1 MSVLRPIADPFVVA
15 APAGARVRTRLHLSP
30 QDAVVLWQV
39 GQYLG
44 GLAGRDLAARCAEG
58 RLDAKGA
65 AASRRE
71 RKRALTPLASS
82 RWAGAI
88 TRTSQDAYELAMRN
102 LTAERDSLTVRVRT
116 ITARLAAPVG
126 GWVTTGRFRVRG
138 YASAVERHAKTLR
151 LQTISTRLAGVQA
164 RLDAGAPSVV
174 RGGKSLLS
182 KRNNLSDAGLTGQ
195 QWRAQWQSTRLFLT
209 ADGEKDKALGNETIR
224 FNPAAGVLEVKLP
237 APLSHLANAPHGRYR
252 LTNPVA
258 FSYRRS
264 DVADQ
269 VATGAVRYDISHD
282 PATGRWYLDA
292 SWKTPPVPPPTLAQL
307 RTGPVVAVDLNS
319 DHLAVSTLTPDGN
332 PLGTPLH
339 LHLQLTGLPS
349 TTRDARI
356 RDAVSRIIDHA
367 KTVGARAVV
376 IENLDFTD
384 ARDQGRER
392 HGNRPSR
399 GATGRAFRHKVAGI
413 PTAVFRNRLS
423 HMTYNASM
431 AVIAVDPAYTSRWGA
446 QHWLAPMRVRYPH
459 TTGHHAAA
467 LVIGRRGL
475 GHRARRR
482 TTGQAAPKARPGTGN
497 RPAPAEAHRSPQM
510 RNKDHPV
517 TGKAPTKDATRNG
530 PRHTNKTG
538 QPTRTKATR
547 QAAQDRSGP
556 SPKQDSLL
564 QGQ

>member
-15 APAGARVRTRLHLSP
+15 APAGARVRTRLHLTP

-65 AASRRE
+65 AVSRRE

-88 TRTSQDAYELAMRN
+88 TRTSEDAYELAMRN
-102 LTAERDSLTVRVRT
+102 LTAERDSLAARART

-126 GWVTTGRFRVRG
+126 GWVDTGRSRVRG
-138 YASAVERHAKTLR
+138 YVSVGERHAKTLR
-151 LQTISTRLAGVQA
+151 LQALSTRLVRVRA
-164 RLDAGAPSVV
+164 RLDAGAPSVA
-174 RGGKSLLS
+174 RGGKSLLR
-182 KRNNLSDAGLTGQ
+182 KRNNLPDTGLTEQ
-195 QWRAQWQSTRLFLT
+195 QWRAQWESSRLFLT

-224 FNPAAGVLEVKLP
+224 WNPVTGTVEVKLP
-237 APLSHLANAPHGRYR
+237 APLAHLGNASHGRYR

-258 FSYRRS
+258 FSYRRA

-292 SWKTPPVPPPTLAQL
+292 CWKTPPVPPPTLAQL
-307 RTGPVVAVDLNS
+307 RTFPVVAVDLNS

-332 PLGTPLH
+332 PLGSPFDLH
-339 LHLQLTGLPS
+339 LHLSGLPA
-349 TTRDARI
+349 TTRDARV
-356 RDAVSRIIDHA
+356 REAVSRIIDHA
-367 KTVGARAVV
+367 KIIGARAVV

-384 ARDQGRER
+384 ARQQGRER

-399 GATGRAFRHKVAGI
+399 GRSGRAFRRKVVGI
-413 PTAVFRNRLS
+413 PTAMFRDRLT
-423 HMTYNASM
+423 HMTHNASL

-446 QHWLAPMRVRYPH
+446 QHWLAPMRAHHPQ

-482 TTGQAAPKARPGTGN
+482 TTGPAAPKARPGTGN
-497 RPAPAEAHRSPQM
+497 RPAPAEARRSPQM
-510 RNKDHPV
+510 RTKDHPV
-517 TGKAPTKDATRNG
+517 TGKAPTKEASRNG

-538 QPTRTKATR
+538 RPARTPATR

-556 SPKQDSLL
+556 PPKQDSLL

>member
-1 MSVLRPIADPFVVA
+1 VSALRAIVDPFVVA
-15 APAGARVRTRLHLSP
+15 APAGARVRTRLHVTP
-30 QDAVVLWQV
+30 CDAVVLWRV
-39 GQYLG
+39 GQHLG
-44 GLAGRDLAARCAEG
+44 GLAGGDVAARCREG

-88 TRTSQDAYELAMRN
+88 TRTSDEGYQLAMRN
-102 LTAERDSLTVRVRT
+102 LGAERDSLAARMRT
-116 ITARLAAPVG
+116 ITGRLAAPVG
-126 GWVTTGRFRVRG
+126 GWVGAGRGRVRG
-138 YASAVERHAKTLR
+138 YVSVVERHAKTLR
-151 LQTISTRLAGVQA
+151 LQTLTTRLARVQA

-174 RGGKSLLS
+174 RGGKSLLG
-182 KRNNLSDAGLTGQ
+182 KRNNLTGAGLSGQ
-195 QWRAQWQSTRLFLT
+195 QWRAQWQSSRLFLT

-224 FNPAAGVLEVKLP
+224 FNPATGTVEVKLP
-237 APLSHLANAPHGRYR
+237 APLADLSNAPHGRYR

-258 FSYRRS
+258 FTYRRA

-269 VATGAVRYDISHD
+269 VATAAIRYDISHN

-292 SWKTPPVPPPTLAQL
+292 SWKTAPATPPTLAQL
-307 RTGPVVAVDLNS
+307 RTAPVVAVDVNT

-332 PLGTPLH
+332 PLGTPFTLH
-339 LHLQLTGLPS
+339 LHLTGLPS
-349 TTRDARI
+349 TTRDARV

-367 KTVGARAVV
+367 TTVGARAVV

-384 ARDQGRER
+384 ARQQGRER

-399 GATGRAFRHKVAGI
+399 GRSGRAFRHQVAGI
-413 PTAVFRNRLS
+413 PTAVFRDRLT
-423 HMTYNASM
+423 HMTHNAGL
-431 AVIAVDPAYTSRWGA
+431 AVIAVDPAYTSRWAA
-446 QHWLAPMRVRYPH
+446 QHWLAPLRAHHPH

-482 TTGQAAPKARPGTGN
+482 TTGPAAPATRPGTGN
-497 RPAPAEAHRSPQM
+497 PPAPAEAHRSPQM
-510 RNKDHPV
+510 RPKDHPA
-517 TGKAPTKDATRNG
+517 TGNAPTKDATRNG

-538 QPTRTKATR
+538 RPKPAQATR
-547 QAAQDRSGP
+547 QATQDRSRP
-556 SPKQDSLL
+556 PPKQDSLL
-564 QGQ
+564 PGQ